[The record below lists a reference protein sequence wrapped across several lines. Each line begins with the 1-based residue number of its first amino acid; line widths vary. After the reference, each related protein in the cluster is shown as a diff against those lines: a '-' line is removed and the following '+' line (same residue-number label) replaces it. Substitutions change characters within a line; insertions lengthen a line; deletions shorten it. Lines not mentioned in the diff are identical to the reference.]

1 MMGCFLARTHPEPSP
16 AKSVFRNNR
25 FWGLGFMS
33 TQPNFVEEL
42 FEAALALE
50 PDERV
55 AFLDRACNHDPE
67 LRRTVEELLAEDAN
81 AGSLLEHPPF
91 ELLDQRNDTASAQP
105 GGRLAAHQI
114 LIDRFVIARF
124 IAKGGM
130 GEVYEAADIRLGRS
144 VALKFLPENLA
155 RHPQALRRFQREAQ
169 AASALSHPNICT
181 IYDIGEDGGEAF
193 IVMELLQGQT
203 LKERIACGRPK
214 LGDLLELAIQVTDAL
229 QAAHRKG
236 IIHRDIKPANIFIT
250 EHGEAKIL
258 DFGLAKLQEL
268 GFGDRESDGPLDAK
282 ASDDTPTVGID
293 PGSVT
298 NPGMVIGTVTYMSP
312 EQARGEPLDARTD
325 IFSWGAVLYE
335 LATGR
340 QAFPRDTVAIA
351 FDMPVK
357 RSPDPPSLVNPQ
369 VTSEFDAIITRCLE
383 QDRSRRY
390 PDAATLLADLRRL
403 RRADSAQTRSEIRA
417 SMLSR
422 SPEFADSIAVFPFEN
437 AGSEPD
443 KEYLSDGITETI
455 INSLARLKHLRV
467 VPRTTM
473 FRYRDRAT
481 DPIQAGRELHAR
493 AVLIGRV
500 AERGDQLII
509 NAELVDTAQ
518 ESQLWGEK
526 YTRSLSDILVVQAEI
541 AGEVSKRLR
550 LQLSD
555 EESKR
560 LIRRPTQNREAYHLS
575 AKGWYYANKWTP
587 EGLGKGLEYS
597 RQAIEADPAFVEPY
611 ALLAYVYS
619 MLGFF
624 GALAPAEA
632 FPNAKTAALRAL
644 EIDETFAGVHFSLG
658 VVHLLYDWDWAGAE
672 IEIQRG
678 LELAPNDAGGH
689 FAYGE
694 WLTAMGRSE
703 EAVVE
708 LERALDFDPLS
719 SPISANLASAYCFV
733 RQYDRALEQIRKT
746 VELDPSF
753 IAAQALLAVLLA
765 RAGYFDDAVAE
776 AQKCFSL
783 PGSELRAKN
792 ALGMVYAIAGRTEEA
807 MRIAGELENQPLL
820 RKLTSALPHIYAALG
835 DRDQAM
841 KCLEEAYQARVGNLV
856 FICRAPELESL
867 HGDPRFEELLRRI
880 GLPA

>member
-1 MMGCFLARTHPEPSP
+1 
-16 AKSVFRNNR
+16 
-25 FWGLGFMS
+25 MS
-33 TQPNFVEEL
+33 TQPNFVEQL

-50 PDERV
+50 PDERA
-55 AFLDRACNHDPE
+55 AFLDRACNHDPQ
-67 LRRTVEELLAEDAN
+67 LRRTVEELLAEDVN
-81 AGSLLEHPPF
+81 AGSFLEHPPF
-91 ELLDQRNDTASAQP
+91 EFLDQREILQRPADNADPLDETDTASAQA
-105 GGRLAAHQI
+105 GGRLADNQI
-114 LIDRFVIARF
+114 LMDRFVVARF

-155 RHPQALRRFQREAQ
+155 RHPQALRRLQREAQ

-193 IVMELLQGQT
+193 IVMELLEGQT

-214 LGDLLELAIQVTDAL
+214 LDDLLELAIQVTDAL
-229 QAAHRKG
+229 EAAHRKG

-250 EHGEAKIL
+250 QHGEAKIL

-268 GFGDRESDGPLDAK
+268 GFGDRESDRPLDAK
-282 ASDDTPTVGID
+282 AFDHTSTVGID
-293 PGSVT
+293 PGSLT

-312 EQARGEPLDARTD
+312 EQARGEQLDARTD

-351 FDMPVK
+351 SDMP
-357 RSPDPPSLVNPQ
+357 RSLDPPSLVNPE
-369 VTSEFDAIITRCLE
+369 VTSEFDTIITRCLE
-383 QDRSRRY
+383 KDRSRRY

-403 RRADSAQTRSEIRA
+403 RRRADSVETRSEVRA
-417 SMLSR
+417 SILSR
-422 SPEFADSIAVFPFEN
+422 SPEFVDSIAVFPFEN

-481 DPIQAGRELHAR
+481 DPIQAGRELRAR

-526 YTRSLSDILVVQAEI
+526 YTRSLSDILAVQAEI

-560 LIRRPTQNREAYHLS
+560 LVRRPTQNREAYHLS

-587 EGLGKGLEYS
+587 EGLGKGLVYTQ
-597 RQAIEADPAFVEPY
+597 QAIEADPAFVEPY
-611 ALLAYVYS
+611 AVLAYVYI
-619 MLGFF
+619 MLGHF
-624 GALAPAEA
+624 GALAPADA
-632 FPNAKTAALRAL
+632 FPKAKAAALRAL
-644 EIDETFAGVHFSLG
+644 EIDDTFAGVHFSLG
-658 VVHLLYDWDWAGAE
+658 VVHLLYDWNWAGAE
-672 IEIQRG
+672 MEIQRG
-678 LELAPNDAGGH
+678 LQLAPNDASGH
-689 FAYGE
+689 FAYAE
-694 WLTAMGRSE
+694 WLTAMGRFE

-708 LERALDFDPLS
+708 LEHALDFDPLS
-719 SPISANLASAYCFV
+719 SPISGNLASAYSFV
-733 RQYDRALEQIRKT
+733 RQYDRALEQIHKT

-753 IAAQALLAVLLA
+753 IPAQALLAVLLS

-783 PGSELRAKN
+783 PGYELRAKTT
-792 ALGMVYAIAGRTEEA
+792 LGVVYAIAGRTEEA
-807 MRIAGELENQPLL
+807 RSIAGELENLPQLG
-820 RKLTSALPHIYAALG
+820 KLTSGLPNIYAALG
-835 DRDQAM
+835 DRDRAM
-841 KCLEEAYQARVGNLV
+841 KCLEEAYQARVSNLV
-856 FICRAPELESL
+856 FICRAPELEGL

>member
-1 MMGCFLARTHPEPSP
+1 MTIQPE
-16 AKSVFRNNR
+16 
-25 FWGLGFMS
+25 
-33 TQPNFVEEL
+33 FVEQL

-50 PDERV
+50 PDERR

-67 LRRTVEELLAEDAN
+67 LRRTVEELLAEDVN
-81 AGSLLEHPPF
+81 AGSFLEHPPF
-91 ELLDQRNDTASAQP
+91 EFQDQSEILPRPADNADPLDENDTASAQP

-114 LIDRFVIARF
+114 LIDRFVIVRF

-130 GEVYEAADIRLGRS
+130 GEVYEATDIRLGRS

-193 IVMELLQGQT
+193 IVMELLEGQT
-203 LKERIACGRPK
+203 LKERIACGQPK
-214 LGDLLELAIQVTDAL
+214 LDDLLGLAIQVTDAL
-229 QAAHRKG
+229 EAAHQRG

-250 EHGEAKIL
+250 ERGEAKIL

-268 GFGDRESDGPLDAK
+268 GSGDRESDRPLDAK
-282 ASDDTPTVGID
+282 ASDDTLTVGID
-293 PGSVT
+293 PGHLT
-298 NPGMVIGTVTYMSP
+298 NSGMVIGTVTYMSP
-312 EQARGEPLDARTD
+312 EQARGEQLDARTD

-351 FDMPVK
+351 LDVPVK

-383 QDRSRRY
+383 KERSRRY

-403 RRADSAQTRSEIRA
+403 RRRDDSVEMRSEVRA
-417 SMLSR
+417 SILSR

-455 INSLARLKHLRV
+455 INSLARLTHLRV

-481 DPIQAGRELHAR
+481 DPIQAGRELKAR
-493 AVLIGRV
+493 AVLTGRV
-500 AERGDQLII
+500 TERGDQLII
-509 NAELVDTAQ
+509 HAELVDTAQ

-526 YTRSLSDILVVQAEI
+526 YTRSLSDILAVQAEI

-555 EESKR
+555 DENKR

-587 EGLGKGLEYS
+587 EGLGKALVYS
-597 RQAIEADPAFVEPY
+597 RQAIEADPAFAEPY

-624 GALAPAEA
+624 GALDPAEA
-632 FPNAKTAALRAL
+632 FPKAKAAALRAL
-644 EIDETFAGVHFSLG
+644 EIDETVAGVHFSLG
-658 VVHLLYDWDWAGAE
+658 VVHLLYDWDFSGAE
-672 IEIQRG
+672 TEIQRG
-678 LELAPNDAGGH
+678 LQLAPNDAAGH
-689 FAYGE
+689 FVYGE
-694 WLTAMGRSE
+694 WLTAMGRFE

-719 SPISANLASAYCFV
+719 SPISANLAAAYCFL

-753 IAAQALLAVLLA
+753 IAAQALHAVLLA
-765 RAGYFDDAVAE
+765 RAGYFDHAVAE

-783 PGSELRAKN
+783 PGYELRAKTT
-792 ALGMVYAIAGRTEEA
+792 LGVVYAIAGRAEEA
-807 MRIAGELENQPLL
+807 MKIAGELENLPQLL
-820 RKLTSALPHIYAALG
+820 KFTSGLPHIYGALG
-835 DRDQAM
+835 DRDRALNWLQ
-841 KCLEEAYQARVGNLV
+841 EAYDARVSNLV
-856 FICRAPELESL
+856 FICRVPEIESL
-867 HGDPRFEELLRRI
+867 HADPRFEELVRRI

>member
-1 MMGCFLARTHPEPSP
+1 
-16 AKSVFRNNR
+16 
-25 FWGLGFMS
+25 MS
-33 TQPNFVEEL
+33 TQPSFVEQL

-50 PDERV
+50 PHERG
-55 AFLDRACNHDPE
+55 AFLDRVCNHDPE
-67 LRRTVEELLAEDAN
+67 LRRTVEELLAEDIN

-91 ELLDQRNDTASAQP
+91 EFLAQRKILQRPADNADPLDKNDTASAQP
-105 GGRLAAHQI
+105 GGRLAANQI

-130 GEVYEAADIRLGRS
+130 GEVYEAADIRLGRA

-193 IVMELLQGQT
+193 IVMELLEGQT
-203 LKERIACGRPK
+203 LKERIACGQPK

-229 QAAHRKG
+229 EAAHRKG

-268 GFGDRESDGPLDAK
+268 GFGDGESDGPLDAK
-282 ASDDTPTVGID
+282 ASDDTPTVGTD
-293 PGSVT
+293 PGSLT

-312 EQARGEPLDARTD
+312 EQARGEQLDARTD

-340 QAFPRDTVAIA
+340 QAFPRDTVTVA
-351 FDMPVK
+351 FDMRVK

-383 QDRSRRY
+383 KERSRRY

-403 RRADSAQTRSEIRA
+403 RRRADSAQTRSEIRA

-481 DPIQAGRELHAR
+481 DSIQAGRELHAR
-493 AVLIGRV
+493 AVLTGRV
-500 AERGDQLII
+500 TERGDQLIV

-526 YTRSLSDILVVQAEI
+526 YTRSLSDILAVQAEI
-541 AGEVSKRLR
+541 ASEVSKRLR
-550 LQLSD
+550 VQLSD
-555 EESKR
+555 EDSKR

-575 AKGWYYANKWTP
+575 AKGGYYANKWTP
-587 EGLGKGLEYS
+587 EGLGKGLVYTQ
-597 RQAIEADPAFVEPY
+597 QAIEADPAFVEPY
-611 ALLAYVYS
+611 AVLAYVYC

-624 GALAPAEA
+624 GALDPAGA
-632 FPNAKTAALRAL
+632 FPKAKAAALRAL
-644 EIDETFAGVHFSLG
+644 EIDETFAGVHISLG
-658 VVHLLYDWDWAGAE
+658 VVRLLYDWDWPGAE
-672 IEIQRG
+672 TEIQRG
-678 LELAPNDAGGH
+678 LQLAPNDASGH

-694 WLTAMGRSE
+694 WLTAMGRFE

-719 SPISANLASAYCFV
+719 SPISANLASAYSFV

-753 IAAQALLAVLLA
+753 IPAQALFALL
-765 RAGYFDDAVAE
+765 
-776 AQKCFSL
+776 L
-783 PGSELRAKN
+783 
-792 ALGMVYAIAGRTEEA
+792 
-807 MRIAGELENQPLL
+807 
-820 RKLTSALPHIYAALG
+820 
-835 DRDQAM
+835 
-841 KCLEEAYQARVGNLV
+841 ARVGNFDDALAEV
-856 FICRAPELESL
+856 EKYLSLPLSDWRGRGLLGVVYAIGGRA
-867 HGDPRFEELLRRI
+867 EE
-880 GLPA
+880 A

>member
-1 MMGCFLARTHPEPSP
+1 M
-16 AKSVFRNNR
+16 
-25 FWGLGFMS
+25 
-33 TQPNFVEEL
+33 
-42 FEAALALE
+42 
-50 PDERV
+50 
-55 AFLDRACNHDPE
+55 
-67 LRRTVEELLAEDAN
+67 
-81 AGSLLEHPPF
+81 
-91 ELLDQRNDTASAQP
+91 
-105 GGRLAAHQI
+105 
-114 LIDRFVIARF
+114 
-124 IAKGGM
+124 
-130 GEVYEAADIRLGRS
+130 
-144 VALKFLPENLA
+144 
-155 RHPQALRRFQREAQ
+155 
-169 AASALSHPNICT
+169 
-181 IYDIGEDGGEAF
+181 
-193 IVMELLQGQT
+193 
-203 LKERIACGRPK
+203 
-214 LGDLLELAIQVTDAL
+214 
-229 QAAHRKG
+229 
-236 IIHRDIKPANIFIT
+236 
-250 EHGEAKIL
+250 
-258 DFGLAKLQEL
+258 AKLQEL
-268 GFGDRESDGPLDAK
+268 GSGDRESYGPLDAR
-282 ASDDTPTVGID
+282 AYDDTLTAGID
-293 PGSVT
+293 PGHPT

-312 EQARGEPLDARTD
+312 EQARGEQLDARTD

-340 QAFPRDTVAIA
+340 QAFPRTTVVIA
-351 FDMPVK
+351 FDTPVK

-383 QDRSRRY
+383 KDRGRRY

-403 RRADSAQTRSEIRA
+403 SRRADSPETRSEMRA
-417 SMLSR
+417 SILSR

-455 INSLARLKHLRV
+455 INSLARLTHLRV

-493 AVLIGRV
+493 AVLTGRV
-500 AERGDQLII
+500 TERGDQLIV

-526 YTRSLSDILVVQAEI
+526 YTRSLSDILSVQTEI
-541 AGEVSKRLR
+541 ASEVSKRLR

-587 EGLGKGLEYS
+587 EGLSKGLVYAQ
-597 RQAIEADPAFVEPY
+597 QAMEADPAFVEPH
-611 ALLAYVYS
+611 AVLAYVYS
-619 MLGFF
+619 LLGHF
-624 GALAPAEA
+624 GALAPADA
-632 FPNAKTAALRAL
+632 FPKAKAAALKAL

-672 IEIQRG
+672 LEIQRG
-678 LELAPNDAGGH
+678 LQLAPNDASGH

-694 WLTAMGRSE
+694 WLTAMGRFE

-733 RQYDRALEQIRKT
+733 HQHDRALEQIRKT

-753 IAAQALLAVLLA
+753 IAAQALLAVLLS

-783 PGSELRAKN
+783 PGSELRAKST
-792 ALGMVYAIAGRTEEA
+792 LGVVLAIAGRTEEA
-807 MRIAGELENQPLL
+807 MRIAGELEDQPLL
-820 RKLTSALPHIYAALG
+820 GKLTSGLPHIYGALG
-835 DRDQAM
+835 DRDRVL
-841 KCLEEAYQARVGNLV
+841 KWLEEAYHARVSNLV
-856 FICRAPELESL
+856 FIRHAPELKSL
-867 HGDPRFEELLRRI
+867 HGDPRFEELLRPI

>member
-1 MMGCFLARTHPEPSP
+1 
-16 AKSVFRNNR
+16 
-25 FWGLGFMS
+25 MS
-33 TQPNFVEEL
+33 TQPNFVEQL

-50 PDERV
+50 PDERN

-67 LRRTVEELLAEDAN
+67 LRRTVEELLAEDIN

-91 ELLDQRNDTASAQP
+91 EFLAQRKILQRPADSADPLDKNDTASAQP
-105 GGRLAAHQI
+105 GGRLAANQI

-193 IVMELLQGQT
+193 IVMELLEGQT
-203 LKERIACGRPK
+203 LKERIACGQPK

-229 QAAHRKG
+229 EAAHRKG

-268 GFGDRESDGPLDAK
+268 GFGDGESDGPLDAK
-282 ASDDTPTVGID
+282 ASDDRPTVGTD
-293 PGSVT
+293 PGSLT

-390 PDAATLLADLRRL
+390 PDAATLLADLRRFR

-560 LIRRPTQNREAYHLS
+560 LISRPTQNREAYHLS

-658 VVHLLYDWDWAGAE
+658 VVHLLYDWDFSGAE
-672 IEIQRG
+672 TEIQRG
-678 LELAPNDAGGH
+678 LQLAPNDAGGH

-703 EAVVE
+703 EAIVE
-708 LERALDFDPLS
+708 LERALDLDPLS
-719 SPISANLASAYCFV
+719 SPISANLASAYSFV

-753 IAAQALLAVLLA
+753 IAAQALLAVLLS

-783 PGSELRAKN
+783 PGYELRAKTT
-792 ALGMVYAIAGRTEEA
+792 LGMVYAIAGRTEEA
-807 MRIAGELENQPLL
+807 RSIAGEIENQPLL
-820 RKLTSALPHIYAALG
+820 SKLTSGLPHIYAALG

-841 KCLEEAYQARVGNLV
+841 KWLEEAYHARVSNLV

-867 HGDPRFEELLRRI
+867 HGDPRFEGLLRRI